1 MMIPPESYWHALDLE
16 PWCCWLF
23 EPSALLAVAWIGGTA
38 VCCGCVPRAGAFFT
52 PGTQATGAYSPSPQE
67 ATRLSSLRPGVH
79 VGAAL

>member
-23 EPSALLAVAWIGGTA
+23 EPSALLAVAWIEVLRCAAA
-38 VCCGCVPRAGAFFT
+38 VCRGPAPSSH
-52 PGTQATGAYSPSPQE
+52 PGRKATGAYSPSPQE